1 MNSLCMIESNYSF
14 SIGFFT
20 CKMIALSVNGKP
32 LRFDD
37 GLNVAQVLEKL
48 ELKGKRLALERNGE
62 IIPRSRFKQEMLYDG
77 DKLEIV
83 IAVGGG

>member
-1 MNSLCMIESNYSF
+1 
-14 SIGFFT
+14 
-20 CKMIALSVNGKP
+20 MIALSINGKP
-32 LRFDD
+32 HRFDN
-37 GLNVAQVLEKL
+37 GTNVAQVLEKL

-62 IIPRSRFKQEMLYDG
+62 IVPRSRFKQEMLHDG

>member
-1 MNSLCMIESNYSF
+1 MIDL
-14 SIGFFT
+14 SI
-20 CKMIALSVNGKP
+20 NGKP
-32 LRFDD
+32 HHFDN
-37 GLNVAQVLEKL
+37 GINVAQVLEKL

-62 IIPRSRFKQEMLYDG
+62 IVPRSRFKQEMLYDG

>member
-1 MNSLCMIESNYSF
+1 MNSFCMIESNHCF
-14 SIGFFT
+14 SVGFFT
-20 CKMIALSVNGKP
+20 CKMIALSINGKP
-32 LRFDD
+32 HRFDN
-37 GLNVAQVLEKL
+37 GINVAQVLEKL

-62 IIPRSRFKQEMLYDG
+62 IVPRSRFKQEMLYDG